1 MISTENSQHLNALFL
16 SDEWKA
22 HLRTLSDAAGFN
34 LSIYSEQGELIFST
48 EDYIPMCRGL
58 LSSPEFKSKCDTYC
72 RVTMM
77 SSIEKNKPV
86 IYKCYAKIMSFS
98 IPVEYFGEKAVIVGQ
113 GSFSTYE
120 DFLEFAKLLALS
132 KVKDFPVTGPLKFIS
147 AEQAKNACRFVSSSV
162 NQLLKNAQETLIL
175 KQKTDRLKA
184 VLGMWGF
191 ASREKPETLYKYMIA
206 NLFSLLDLKEIA
218 VFSLD
223 RAQGAYVGVC
233 SLKRADKGING
244 HSISERDIIVQEI
257 LRNKSF
263 VSSMEPL
270 MGVRADFLKD
280 IKTFYFFPIF
290 VDHELESI
298 LGIFESPLKEADIKI
313 VNAFCV
319 QTAIAL
325 ENQKL
330 HFEMHAKVAKFA
342 TISELTS
349 EMASVFGWEN
359 LLQMILNKSTE
370 FLKAE
375 QGSLMILNKETEV
388 LLLEARK
395 GIAEGITEKLKIQKG
410 EGIAGRVVELGEPF
424 LVEDIESDPRI
435 NQKNRLR
442 YKTKSFISV
451 PIKIDDRVIGVLNIA
466 DKTTGE
472 VFNEEDLKF
481 VQSFATQAAVVIER
495 NMLYKQAEELK
506 KLSITDALT
515 GLLNRR
521 YLHSRLEEEML
532 RSERH
537 ARPLS
542 LLMLDIDGFKGY
554 NDAFGH
560 PMGDRALKIV
570 ADRVLNS
577 VRSIDIVS
585 RYGGDEFMVILPET
599 DKTLAQS
606 IAERLRIDM
615 AETEMPPEGLPA
627 PWKFTASIGIV
638 SYPENGKTIDLL
650 LENVDRALYNA
661 KNKGGN
667 RIEVFS

>member
-1 MISTENSQHLNALFL
+1 MYFLRDALISTENSQHLNDLFL
-16 SDEWKA
+16 SDRWKA
-22 HLRTLSDAAGFN
+22 HFRTLSNASGFN

-77 SSIEKNKPV
+77 SSIEENKPV
-86 IYKCYAKIMSFS
+86 IFKCYAKTMSFS

-120 DFLEFAKLLALS
+120 DFLEFEKLLALS
-132 KVKDFPVTGPLKFIS
+132 KVKDFPVTGPLKFTTS
-147 AEQAKNACRFVSSSV
+147 KQAENACHFVSSSV
-162 NQLLKNAQETLIL
+162 NQPLRSSQETIIL
-175 KQKTDRLKA
+175 KQKMDRL
-184 VLGMWGF
+184 
-191 ASREKPETLYKYMIA
+191 
-206 NLFSLLDLKEIA
+206 LK
-218 VFSLD
+218 
-223 RAQGAYVGVC
+223 
-233 SLKRADKGING
+233 
-244 HSISERDIIVQEI
+244 
-257 LRNKSF
+257 
-263 VSSMEPL
+263 
-270 MGVRADFLKD
+270 
-280 IKTFYFFPIF
+280 
-290 VDHELESI
+290 
-298 LGIFESPLKEADIKI
+298 
-313 VNAFCV
+313 
-319 QTAIAL
+319 
-325 ENQKL
+325 NQKL
-330 HFEMHAKVAKFA
+330 HFEMHAKIAKFTA
-342 TISELTS
+342 ISEFTS
-349 EMASVFGWEN
+349 EMASILGWEN

-370 FLKAE
+370 LLKAE
-375 QGSLMILNKETEV
+375 QGSLMILNKETDV

-410 EGIAGRVVELGEPF
+410 EGIAGRVAELGGPF
-424 LVEDIESDPRI
+424 LVGDIESDPRT

-466 DKTTGE
+466 DKITGE
-472 VFNEEDLKF
+472 IFNEEDLKF

-495 NMLYKQAEELK
+495 NMLYKQTEELR

-521 YLHSRLEEEML
+521 YLQSRLEEEML

-542 LLMLDIDGFKGY
+542 LLMLDMDGFKAY
-554 NDAFGH
+554 NDTFGH
-560 PMGDRALKIV
+560 LMGDRALKIV

-599 DKTLAQS
+599 DKVLAQS

-615 AETEMPPEGLPA
+615 SETEMPPEGLEA
-627 PWKFTASIGIV
+627 PWKFTVSIGIV
-638 SYPENGKTIDLL
+638 SYPEDGKTIDLF
-650 LENVDRALYNA
+650 LENVDRALYSA
-661 KNKGGN
+661 KNKGRN
-667 RIEVFS
+667 RVEGFS